1 MNAEEIISDD
11 NLYLANTYARFD
23 IVIDS
28 GDGALLYDLHGKEY
42 IDCASGIGVNVFGVN
57 DEVWKNAVIGQ
68 IKKVQHISNLYYA
81 EPQVRLARLLC
92 EKTGAKKIFFGN
104 SGAEAN
110 ECAIKTARKYSFS
123 KYGDGRS

>member
-68 IKKVQHISNLYYA
+68 
-81 EPQVRLARLLC
+81 
-92 EKTGAKKIFFGN
+92 KI
-104 SGAEAN
+104 
-110 ECAIKTARKYSFS
+110 
-123 KYGDGRS
+123 GRAHV